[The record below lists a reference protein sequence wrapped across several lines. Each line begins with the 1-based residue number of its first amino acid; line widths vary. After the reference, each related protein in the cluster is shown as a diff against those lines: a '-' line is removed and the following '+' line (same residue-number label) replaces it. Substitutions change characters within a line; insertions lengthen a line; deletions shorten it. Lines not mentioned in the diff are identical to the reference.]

1 MSEFYTQY
9 LGIKVRPVF
18 LGGLNLKLDLKMTG
32 KGVKHL
38 AQSNKQLKVI
48 ATVARTQGGCG
59 FACASRQATLVRA
72 GASVSGARLPASV
85 KTNTPSSIGARR
97 IIFLSS
103 L

>member
-1 MSEFYTQY
+1 LLKVVALAIPSSTGWMSEFYTQY

-59 FACASRQATLVRA
+59 LGWATSRRQA
-72 GASVSGARLPASV
+72 SGAGLLAPRVRLPW
-85 KTNTPSSIGARR
+85 
-97 IIFLSS
+97 
-103 L
+103 